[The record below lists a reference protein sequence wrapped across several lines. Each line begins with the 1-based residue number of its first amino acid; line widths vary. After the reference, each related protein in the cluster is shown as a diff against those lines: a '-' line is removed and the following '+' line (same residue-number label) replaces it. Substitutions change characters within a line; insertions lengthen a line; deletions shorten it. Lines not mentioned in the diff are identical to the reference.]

1 MGSKLN
7 EARGSL
13 DRRARPVI
21 GHEQAGRRPAL
32 IVTANLFNASPAGLV
47 AVLPITSK
55 HRALPSRVRVTPPE
69 GGLSM
74 ESWIITEQARTV
86 SKKRLVSR
94 LGSVAPSTI
103 EAVETSLRFLLDHDQ

>member
-1 MGSKLN
+1 MK
-7 EARGSL
+7 RGEVWTVDL
-13 DRRARPVI
+13 DPVV

-55 HRALPSRVRVTPPE
+55 HRPLPSRVRVTPPE

-74 ESWIITEQARTV
+74 ESWIITEQVRTV

-94 LGSVAPSTI
+94 LGSVPPSTMK
-103 EAVETSLRFLLDHDQ
+103 AVETSLRFLLDLDP